1 METENVGIYFMFII
15 TTILIIVAIAM
26 WIREN
31 RKRAELTQRI
41 TTEVMAE
48 PGFEKA
54 INELLL
60 SAFGSDEWERIY
72 PCSRNIASN
81 FQYNEYRMN
90 YLSKYFD
97 FVVNDET
104 LDIIDR
110 TINTMKTA
118 KEAFIE
124 KVQKAGLY
132 NCALPVPKYYCCYRS
147 PQGKSSLIT
156 EFRMNIENLEWLK
169 ASIEKINSKK
179 SSKRFQ
185 RTLMTPE
192 LREAIIRRDNW
203 TCQKCGNSVFKE
215 PNLLLEVDHII
226 PVSKGGKT
234 EPNNLQTLCWKCN
247 REKSDKI
254 DDE

>member
-1 METENVGIYFMFII
+1 METENVGMYFIFII
-15 TTILIIVAIAM
+15 TTALIIEAIVM
-26 WIREN
+26 WIRAN
-31 RKRAELTQRI
+31 RKREELKRHI
-41 TTEVMAE
+41 TMEVMTE
-48 PGFEKA
+48 TGYEKA

-60 SAFGSDEWERIY
+60 SAFESAEWERSY
-72 PCSRNIASN
+72 QCSRNIASN
-81 FQYNEYRMN
+81 FQYNEYTLN

-97 FVVNDET
+97 FIVNDET

-110 TINTMKTA
+110 TINTMKKANGIFT
-118 KEAFIE
+118 E
-124 KVQKAGLY
+124 KVQEAGLY
-132 NCALPVPKYYCCYRS
+132 NCALPVPRYYCCYRS
-147 PQGKSSLIT
+147 PQGQSSLIT
-156 EFRMNIENLEWLK
+156 EFKMNIENLEWLK
-169 ASIEKINSKK
+169 ASIEKINLKK

-247 REKSDKI
+247 REKSDKL
-254 DDE
+254 D